1 MNNLANSLGQQ
12 GKYAEAEALDR
23 QTVKLQETILGKDY
37 PNTLGSMSNL
47 ANSLRQQGI
56 TQKKRRLE
64 QETPR
69 RSVRK
74 KKKGL

>member
-1 MNNLANSLGQQ
+1 MLGLANSLSQQ
-12 GKYAEAEALDR
+12 GKYIEAEALYR
-23 QTVKLQETILGKDY
+23 QTLKLRETVLGKDH
-37 PNTLGSMSNL
+37 PDTLRSIHNL

-56 TQKKRRLE
+56 TQKKRGLE